1 MEFEQH
7 HSGSA
12 TASAE
17 QQRSSAFERLNAL
30 LEERV
35 EIRWSDGYWYR
46 GMLVEVSSDSD
57 EVYGKISFDDKDFSE
72 EFIRIDDIR
81 PIQSINQSP
90 ENDVTRNAGAGAFD
104 FESFDKYVRWILRPI
119 KDADLDPPDPD
130 HVLKMQE
137 LTLTRHAKERK
148 HERFLSDRDLQE
160 FHRAIRSKQDCLVYN
175 QSLLVMK
182 VSGKNIKV
190 NDTRVAT
197 IIDVSEDC
205 DGKSHFYED
214 SHRGL
219 VRQIFYVNE
228 LVALMNQWNS
238 QCGEMDTKLD
248 SADLQLMRD
257 NYSSLSYYR
266 VDNTKRVTTTTST
279 FVFDS
284 SFSRLIT
291 CYKNKISF
299 GDWKEQQRLIANK
312 KNIIKEKRCRNV

>member
-7 HSGSA
+7 HSVSA
-12 TASAE
+12 AASAE
-17 QQRSSAFERLNAL
+17 QQRSSERLNAL
-30 LEERV
+30 LHKRV
-35 EIRWSDGYWYR
+35 EIRWSDGYWYQ
-46 GMLVEVSSDSD
+46 GMLVKVSSDSD
-57 EVYGKISFDDKDFSE
+57 EVYGKISFDDEDFNE
-72 EFIRIDDIR
+72 EFIRMDDIR
-81 PIQSINQSP
+81 PIKSINQSP
-90 ENDVTRNAGAGAFD
+90 EDDVTRNAGAGAFD
-104 FESFDKYVRWILRPI
+104 FESFDKYVRWILLPI

-160 FHRAIRSKQDCLVYN
+160 FHRAIQTKQDCLVYN

-182 VSGKNIKV
+182 VNGKNIKV

-205 DGKSHFYED
+205 DGKSHFDED

-219 VRQIFYVNE
+219 VCEIFDVKE

-248 SADLQLMRD
+248 SADLQLMRK

-266 VDNTKRVTTTTST
+266 VEKKRVTTTTTT

-284 SFSRLIT
+284 TFSSLIT
-291 CYKNKISF
+291 CYKNKMSF
-299 GDWKEQQRLIANK
+299 KDWKQDQRQKANK
-312 KNIIKEKRCRNV
+312 